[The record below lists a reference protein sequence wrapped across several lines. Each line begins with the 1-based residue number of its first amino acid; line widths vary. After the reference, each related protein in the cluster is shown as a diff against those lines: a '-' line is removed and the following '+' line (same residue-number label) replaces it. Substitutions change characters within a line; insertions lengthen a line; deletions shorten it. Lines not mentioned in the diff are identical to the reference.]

1 MKAARPPPRQ
11 PPEFIISPL
20 AFGEQE
26 GGKKWEN
33 FFLLMLTCCCLLI
46 ALSCSLYSGI
56 CLPSCHL
63 KDVEQIFPLAS
74 SIDLHIFAASEEREK
89 KSFS

>member
-26 GGKKWEN
+26 GGKKMGKLFPLN
-33 FFLLMLTCCCLLI
+33 VDLLLFAHRIKLL
-46 ALSCSLYSGI
+46 ALFGYLSSF
-56 CLPSCHL
+56 LPSQGC
-63 KDVEQIFPLAS
+63 
-74 SIDLHIFAASEEREK
+74 
-89 KSFS
+89 